1 LQKEIGNYFKIQKK
15 SFEYRL
21 DIEEVNEEN
30 FIDLEKE
37 VISIKDVISF
47 KYISARR
54 DVTNKEVDKTL
65 SRQTSNLYK
74 KRKTV
79 VRKIKLQ
86 KILKTNWQERT
97 GF

>member
-1 LQKEIGNYFKIQKK
+1 MQKKWEIILKFKK

-21 DIEEVNEEN
+21 DTEEVNEEN

-37 VISIKDVISF
+37 AIGIKDVISF

-74 KRKTV
+74 KGKTV
-79 VRKIKLQ
+79 VKKIKLQ
-86 KILKTNWQERT
+86 KTLKINWQERT
-97 GF
+97 EF